1 MAKVNGHGKPQ
12 AAAAAPVAP
21 AVDPA
26 LLERAAEETARMGRS
41 DRVFHW
47 DKRQGAKIW
56 ANADGRA
63 LTPAELEVDERATAI
78 TAIAD
83 FGTRPALHRHHL
95 ITAPSVLLCG
105 NDKAHGPLIING
117 AGSNL
122 LCGAH
127 KNGAACTYNQPVSL

>member
-1 MAKVNGHGKPQ
+1 MAKVNGHGKP
-12 AAAAAPVAP
+12 APMAAPAPP

-26 LLERAAEETARMGRS
+26 VLNRAFEETRRMGRT

-47 DKRQGAKIW
+47 DRRQGVKRLDDAGKLVPGAKVI
-56 ANADGRA
+56 
-63 LTPAELEVDERATAI
+63 
-78 TAIAD
+78 
-83 FGTRPALHRHHL
+83 
-95 ITAPSVLLCG
+95 LCG
-105 NDKAHGPLIING
+105 NDKTHGPLIING